1 MGRLVS
7 ARRNRAIS
15 PGDPPQS
22 ISGHYAVFVAVVEAL
37 ASLVVLTFGSVDR
50 RSGAPQSVRR
60 VAWLQNDTANKSST
74 DGTISTLPPQR
85 RHEKVPTLSN
95 HRSRVLI
102 GMAQMTTTRW
112 YMERYDLT
120 DAKVKSYN
128 SFSDF
133 ASVRSLVATA
143 RKAGS
148 GEIIRV
154 LAPSDASMGEL
165 DELRDLG
172 AFCIH

>member
-1 MGRLVS
+1 
-7 ARRNRAIS
+7 
-15 PGDPPQS
+15 
-22 ISGHYAVFVAVVEAL
+22 
-37 ASLVVLTFGSVDR
+37 
-50 RSGAPQSVRR
+50 
-60 VAWLQNDTANKSST
+60 
-74 DGTISTLPPQR
+74 
-85 RHEKVPTLSN
+85 
-95 HRSRVLI
+95 
-102 GMAQMTTTRW
+102 MTTTRW

-120 DAKVKSYN
+120 DTKVRSYN

-154 LAPSDASMGEL
+154 LAPTDASMGEL